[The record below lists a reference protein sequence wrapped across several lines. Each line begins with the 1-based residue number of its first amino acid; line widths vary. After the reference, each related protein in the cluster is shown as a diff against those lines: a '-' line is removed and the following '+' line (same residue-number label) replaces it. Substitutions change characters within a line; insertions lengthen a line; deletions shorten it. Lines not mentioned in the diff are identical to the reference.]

1 MSHRSQVS
9 TKMNNLDIIQKAIQS
24 LGLSFYEGQEL
35 SGRYTS
41 GWSDSDRKVDLIVA
55 IDGRRDIG
63 LKKDSDGFYNL
74 VGDFYGLQMGQ
85 KELTDKLLQAYN
97 VEYVKNVID
106 NSSSYG
112 ITSYETIV
120 LPNGDIEL
128 IGEIDEEQIVN
139 G

>member
-1 MSHRSQVS
+1 
-9 TKMNNLDIIQKAIQS
+9 MNNLDIIQKAIQS